1 MKQETLQEAV
11 LAARMQVQQR
21 GEALLPVTVYSQ
33 LTKNHPEYVPCEE
46 IHIAIK
52 EELKKNC
59 EEFAGQWLGELLHM
73 ANQLEER
80 CGRVLLKV
88 TIEEA
93 LADEKLE
100 DYTLEKAFL
109 SAMARFYEG
118 NKKPP
123 RRSKVT

>member
-1 MKQETLQEAV
+1 
-11 LAARMQVQQR
+11 
-21 GEALLPVTVYSQ
+21 
-33 LTKNHPEYVPCEE
+33 
-46 IHIAIK
+46 
-52 EELKKNC
+52 
-59 EEFAGQWLGELLHM
+59 M
-73 ANQLEER
+73 ANKLEER

-100 DYTLEKAFL
+100 DSTLEKALL

-123 RRSKVT
+123 RRSKVA

>member
-21 GEALLPVTVYSQ
+21 GESLLPVTVYSQ
-33 LTKNHPEYVPCEE
+33 LAKNHPEYVPCEE

-52 EELKKNC
+52 EELKNHC

-73 ANQLEER
+73 ANKLEER

-100 DYTLEKAFL
+100 DFTLEKAL
-109 SAMARFYEG
+109 LTAMARFYEG

-123 RRSKVT
+123 RRSKVA